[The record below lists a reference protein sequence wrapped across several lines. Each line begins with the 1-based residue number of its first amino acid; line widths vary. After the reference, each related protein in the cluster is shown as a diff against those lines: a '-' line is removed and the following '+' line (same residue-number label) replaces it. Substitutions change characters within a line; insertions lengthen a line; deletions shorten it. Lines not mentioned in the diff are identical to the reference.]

1 MGRIKLEFDAEN
13 GSHARKGW
21 FRVQMIVTASQE
33 TYDRLLEKLLSGSY
47 PPGTRLVNRK
57 LASELGVSVI
67 PVREALGR
75 LASEGLVEHI
85 PGAGSFVR
93 NLSRKEI
100 VKLYSFREQ
109 LESFAV
115 REASANRQSYQ
126 LERLNRILE
135 ESETFMADLT
145 QDDSEHR
152 DANLKRW
159 LDLDANFH
167 ETVIDAADN
176 PWLAQ
181 AVGSVRLLSH
191 VTRTKPRQLVFEQCR
206 RTLDEHI
213 AIVSAIQIGDADAA
227 EVLMRRH
234 LAFPLTRPDD

>member
-1 MGRIKLEFDAEN
+1 
-13 GSHARKGW
+13 
-21 FRVQMIVTASQE
+21 MIVTASQE

-85 PGAGSFVR
+85 PGAGSFSR

-115 REASANRQSYQ
+115 REASANIQSYQ

-135 ESETFMADLT
+135 ESETCMANLL
-145 QDDSEHR
+145 QDDSEHCGVTL
-152 DANLKRW
+152 NRW
-159 LDLDANFH
+159 LELDARFH
-167 ETVIDAADN
+167 ETIIDAADN
-176 PWLAQ
+176 QWLAH

-191 VTRTKPRQLVFEQCR
+191 VTRTKPRHLTPQQCR
-206 RTLDEHI
+206 KTLDEHI
-213 AIVSAIQIGDADAA
+213 GIVSAIRTGDGDMAA
-227 EVLMRRH
+227 MLMRRH
-234 LAFPLTRPDD
+234 LIFPINSLDD